1 MQVAVKTPR
10 IELEMK
16 GDIPERV
23 ILFLEEEYGVSLR
36 QSADNGEEFVN
47 ALETDW
53 YKRTMGSMTPGKA
66 LRICVFHD
74 IRPVIPREGGH
85 AFHVIPA
92 ACSSDSGQA
101 VGAKRRGWLLGT
113 SFLGVTSSWL
123 SFSASILL

>member
-36 QSADNGEEFVN
+36 PTADDGEEAAN

-53 YKRTMGSMTPGKA
+53 YKRTMAAMTPGKA
-66 LRICVFHD
+66 LRIY
-74 IRPVIPREGGH
+74 RENAGLTQAALGERMGGIPRQHISNMENGKRPIGKEN
-85 AFHVIPA
+85 
-92 ACSSDSGQA
+92 
-101 VGAKRRGWLLGT
+101 AKRLAAALHVDYRV
-113 SFLGVTSSWL
+113 FL
-123 SFSASILL
+123 